1 MIGDEARDRVN
12 QSEIHLDF
20 MIGSEELKVTGV
32 TADGEHVPVLVE
44 GHWQD
49 LGPRRRS
56 AVRWPVQLVLVA
68 LIWGASFMF
77 IKVELDAGIAP
88 LHIALLRCVFGAAAL
103 LAMLAFTRDRLP
115 RDRGLYLHL
124 LVLAALMN
132 AVPFVLFAY
141 GETEV
146 SSLLAGIFN
155 SLTPL
160 MTLLFSLVVLPDE
173 PPTPERVAGIAVG
186 FAGVLVVL
194 APWEGI
200 GGGSLLGALAC
211 IGAATC
217 YGVAFPYLRRHLTGR
232 PETAVAISA
241 AQVSLGGLLLLPVAP
256 LDEPAGRVAGRRGV
270 AVDPRARRARD
281 GRRLR
286 PQLQR
291 RADRGRPDGVDGHL
305 PRPGVRGRPRRHDPR
320 RAAELARARRRRA
333 DHRRGRARAA
343 AAGPETLYPLTAPG
357 EVPERL
363 NGHDWKSCDGG
374 QPRPR
379 VRIPPSPLGPCAA
392 GPPRARGAR
401 FRRRFGDAERGEPL
415 TEEMRV
421 PFAVL
426 LEGVAVEGA
435 AVELDDQALV
445 SVQHVDLL
453 AGDLLVDLGS
463 WEVVA
468 VDEAEELVFEVGA
481 GRARVVVLVAD
492 EVADARFVHG
502 SGEGVAGQDAGQVV
516 EGAGRGGD
524 GDAVV
529 AGDVGAGEGGGAVA
543 RMPDAGDSCA
553 P

>member
-1 MIGDEARDRVN
+1 M
-12 QSEIHLDF
+12 
-20 MIGSEELKVTGV
+20 
-32 TADGEHVPVLVE
+32 
-44 GHWQD
+44 
-49 LGPRRRS
+49 
-56 AVRWPVQLVLVA
+56 RWPVQLVLVA

-232 PETAVAISA
+232 PETAVAMSA
-241 AQVSLGGLLLLPVAP
+241 AQVSLGGLLLLFVAP
-256 LDEPAGRVAGRRGV
+256 LDSLPDELAGGRGV
-270 AVDPRARRARD
+270 AVDRRARRARD

-286 PQLQR
+286 PELQR
-291 RADRGRPDGVDGHL
+291 RAGGGRADGVDGHL
-305 PRPGVRGRPRRHDPR
+305 PRARVRGHPRGHDPR
-320 RAAELARARRRRA
+320 
-333 DHRRGRARAA
+333 
-343 AAGPETLYPLTAPG
+343 
-357 EVPERL
+357 
-363 NGHDWKSCDGG
+363 
-374 QPRPR
+374 
-379 VRIPPSPLGPCAA
+379 
-392 GPPRARGAR
+392 
-401 FRRRFGDAERGEPL
+401 
-415 TEEMRV
+415 
-421 PFAVL
+421 
-426 LEGVAVEGA
+426 
-435 AVELDDQALV
+435 
-445 SVQHVDLL
+445 
-453 AGDLLVDLGS
+453 
-463 WEVVA
+463 
-468 VDEAEELVFEVGA
+468 
-481 GRARVVVLVAD
+481 
-492 EVADARFVHG
+492 
-502 SGEGVAGQDAGQVV
+502 
-516 EGAGRGGD
+516 
-524 GDAVV
+524 
-529 AGDVGAGEGGGAVA
+529 
-543 RMPDAGDSCA
+543 
-553 P
+553 